1 MAPNLP
7 RMTEADKQE
16 ILDLHKQGLTQRE
29 IAERTGRPA
38 GTISTF
44 CSRNGLKFD
53 GTTTV
58 AATERNVID
67 AKARIAALRLE
78 QIAVQEHRVA
88 QIRAVQKGT
97 GTWKT
102 ILRGTGG
109 SEREDELSFIP
120 PQDYAREQSAASQA
134 STAIKN
140 YAPTEVAK
148 DTTATDSVVDA
159 LLTGFRQH
167 YDTAVKPDRIGDET

>member
-1 MAPNLP
+1 
-7 RMTEADKQE
+7 MTEADKDE
-16 ILDLHKQGLTQRE
+16 ILQLHKQGLTQRE

-53 GTTTV
+53 GTTTE
-58 AATERNVID
+58 AATARRVLD
-67 AKARIAALRLE
+67 AKERVSLLRLE
-78 QIAVQEHRVA
+78 LIAVQEHRVA
-88 QIRAVQKGT
+88 EIRAVQNGEKK
-97 GTWKT
+97 WKT
-102 ILRGTGG
+102 VLRGTGA
-109 SEREDELSFIP
+109 SEGEAELSFIP
-120 PQDYAREQSAASQA
+120 PNDYAREQSAASQA

-140 YAPTEVAK
+140 YAPQEVAK

-167 YDTAVKPDRIGDET
+167 YDTAVKPAKVGDET

>member
-1 MAPNLP
+1 MAPRLP
-7 RMTEADKQE
+7 KMTDADKDE
-16 ILDLHKQGLTQRE
+16 IRQLHKQGLTQRE
-29 IAERTGRPA
+29 IAEKTGRPR

-44 CSRNGLKFD
+44 CSSDGLRFD

-58 AATERNVID
+58 AATARKVID
-67 AKARIAALRLE
+67 AKERIAALRLE

-88 QIRAVQKGT
+88 EIRKVQQGT

-102 ILRGTGG
+102 LVRGTGG
-109 SEREDELSFIP
+109 SEREEELSFIP
-120 PQDYAREQSAASQA
+120 PQDYAREQSAAAQA

-140 YAPTEVAK
+140 YAPQDVAK

-167 YDTAVKPDRIGDET
+167 YDTAVKPAKVGDET

>member
-1 MAPNLP
+1 
-7 RMTEADKQE
+7 MTEADKQE
-16 ILDLHKQGLTQRE
+16 ILDLHKQGLTQRQ
-29 IAERTGRPA
+29 IAEQTGRPA

-58 AATERNVID
+58 AATARRVID
-67 AKARIAALRLE
+67 AKERVSMLRLE
-78 QIAVQEHRVA
+78 LIAVQEHRVA
-88 QIRAVQKGT
+88 RLRAVQNGT
-97 GTWKT
+97 ETWKT
-102 ILRGTGG
+102 LIRGAGG
-109 SEREDELSFIP
+109 SELEAVLSFIP

-159 LLTGFRQH
+159 LLTGFQKH